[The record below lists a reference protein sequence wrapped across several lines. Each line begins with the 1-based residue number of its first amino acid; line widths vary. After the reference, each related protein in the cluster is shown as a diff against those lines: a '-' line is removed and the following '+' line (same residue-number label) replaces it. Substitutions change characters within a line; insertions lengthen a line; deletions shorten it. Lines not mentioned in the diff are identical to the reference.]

1 MTIISIFLIGFLASF
16 IGSLPIGMLN
26 MTVMEISFS
35 KSLKQGILFAGGA
48 AFVEFFPAIVAV
60 KFSSWFLENPTVEMM
75 IKLSVIPVLLIF
87 GIIHLR
93 KKMAGSNLK
102 GNKDERYSGFSK
114 GMFLSGINPISI
126 PFWVFYAVWF
136 QSMGWISFET
146 IPAIVFVIG
155 ITLGTFICLSLYGKV
170 GQYIFSRIAI
180 LNLWMNKIVG
190 SVFIILALYQSAM
203 MINTYWL

>member
-1 MTIISIFLIGFLASF
+1 MTIISIFFIGFIASF

-35 KSLKQGILFAGGA
+35 KSLRQGVLFSAGA
-48 AFVEFFPAIVAV
+48 AFTEFFQAIIAI
-60 KFSSWFLENPTVEMM
+60 KFSSWFLENPTIEMM
-75 IKLSVIPVLLIF
+75 IKLFVIPVLLIF
-87 GIIHLR
+87 GVIHFR
-93 KKMAGSNLK
+93 KKLNDSTLK
-102 GNKDERYSGFSK
+102 ENKNEKYSGFSK

-146 IPAIVFVIG
+146 VPAVMFVIG
-155 ITLGTFICLSLYGKV
+155 ITFGTFVCLSLYGKV
-170 GQYIFSRIAI
+170 GQYVFSRIAV

-190 SVFIILALYQSAM
+190 GVFIILALYQSAM

>member
-35 KSLKQGILFAGGA
+35 KSLKQGILFSAGA
-48 AFVEFFPAIVAV
+48 AFTEFFQALVAV

-93 KKMAGSNLK
+93 KKLNDTSK
-102 GNKDERYSGFSK
+102 KDNREEKYSGFTK
-114 GMFLSGINPISI
+114 GIFLSGINPISI

-136 QSMGWISFET
+136 QSMGWISFEM

-155 ITLGTFICLSLYGKV
+155 ITLGTFMCLSIYGKA
-170 GQYIFSRIAI
+170 GQYIFSRITV

-190 SVFIILALYQSAM
+190 SIFIILALYQSVL

>member
-35 KSLKQGILFAGGA
+35 KSLKQGVLFSAGA
-48 AFVEFFPAIVAV
+48 AFTEFFQALVAV

-75 IKLSVIPVLLIF
+75 IKLSVIPVLLVF

-93 KKMAGSNLK
+93 KKLNDAHK
-102 GNKDERYSGFSK
+102 KEIRDDKYSGFSK

-136 QSMGWISFET
+136 QSMGWISFEA

-155 ITLGTFICLSLYGKV
+155 ITLGTFVCLSLYGKV
-170 GQYIFSRIAI
+170 GQYIFSRIAV

-190 SVFIILALYQSAM
+190 GVFIILALYQSVM

>member
-1 MTIISIFLIGFLASF
+1 MTISSIFFIGFIASF

-35 KSLKQGILFAGGA
+35 KSLRQGVLFSAGA
-48 AFVEFFPAIVAV
+48 AFTEFFQAIIAI
-60 KFSSWFLENPTVEMM
+60 KFSSWFIENPMVEMM

-87 GIIHLR
+87 GVIHLR
-93 KKMAGSNLK
+93 KKFNDSTSK
-102 GNKDERYSGFSK
+102 GNESEKYSGFSN
-114 GMFLSGINPISI
+114 GMSLSGINPISI

-146 IPAIVFVIG
+146 IPAVMFVTG
-155 ITLGTFICLSLYGKV
+155 ITLGTFVCLSMYGKL
-170 GQYIFSRIAI
+170 GQYIFSRIAV

-190 SVFIILALYQSAM
+190 GVFIILALYQSAM

>member
-1 MTIISIFLIGFLASF
+1 MTIISIFFIGFIASF

-35 KSLKQGILFAGGA
+35 KSLKQGVLFSAGA
-48 AFVEFFPAIVAV
+48 AFVEFFQAIIAV

-75 IKLSVIPVLLIF
+75 IKLSIIPVLLVL

-93 KKMAGSNLK
+93 KKLNDSTAK
-102 GNKDERYSGFSK
+102 GNESEKYSGFSK

-146 IPAIVFVIG
+146 IPALMFVTG
-155 ITLGTFICLSLYGKV
+155 ITLGTFVCLSLFGKL
-170 GQYIFSRIAI
+170 GQYIFSRITV

-190 SVFIILALYQSAM
+190 GVFIILALYQSAM

>member
-1 MTIISIFLIGFLASF
+1 MTIIGIFFIGFIASF

-35 KSLKQGILFAGGA
+35 KSLKQGVLFSAGA
-48 AFVEFFPAIVAV
+48 AFTEFFQAIIAI

-75 IKLSVIPVLLIF
+75 IKLSVIPVLLFF
-87 GIIHLR
+87 GVVHLR
-93 KKMAGSNLK
+93 KKLNSSTLKENKTGS
-102 GNKDERYSGFSK
+102 YSGFSK

-146 IPAIVFVIG
+146 FPAVMFVIG
-155 ITLGTFICLSLYGKV
+155 ITLGTFVCLSLYGKV
-170 GQYIFSRIAI
+170 GQYVFSRIAI

>member
-1 MTIISIFLIGFLASF
+1 MTIISIFFVGFVASF

-35 KSLKQGILFAGGA
+35 KNLKQGVLFSAGA
-48 AFVEFFPAIVAV
+48 AFVEFFQAIIAV

-75 IKLSVIPVLLIF
+75 IKLSVIPVLLVF
-87 GIIHLR
+87 GIVHLR
-93 KKMAGSNLK
+93 KNLNDPTSK
-102 GNKDERYSGFSK
+102 GNESEKYSGFPK

-146 IPAIVFVIG
+146 IPAIMFVTG
-155 ITLGTFICLSLYGKV
+155 ISLGTFVCLSLFGKL
-170 GQYIFSRIAI
+170 GQYIFSRIAV
-180 LNLWMNKIVG
+180 LSLWMNKIVG
-190 SVFIILALYQSAM
+190 GVFIILALYQSAM